1 MTRTET
7 GPLWSVRCGAWES
20 VLGGV
25 AECDHLITDPP
36 YSARTHEGHNEGE
49 EQTRSVTGQPTH
61 AAIGY
66 AAVDA
71 DEVAHIVNSWA
82 PRCRGWFV
90 AMTSHDLVPAYES
103 ALRAHGRYVFAPV
116 PVIQKRPRLLGDG
129 PASWAVYLMASRPR
143 SLDFMGWG
151 CLPGA
156 YEAPTVKGSGIA
168 GAKPLGLM
176 RAIVRDYS
184 RPGDLVVDPFCGSGT
199 TALACAMEGRRCVT
213 SEVDPNTYDLAV
225 KRLRRGYTPDMFAGG
240 AP

>member
-1 MTRTET
+1 MTRTER
-7 GPLWSVRCGAWES
+7 GPGWEIRCGAWAD
-20 VLGGV
+20 VLADV
-25 AECDHLITDPP
+25 TECAAVLCDPP
-36 YSARTHEGHNEGE
+36 YSARTHEGHNGMV
-49 EQTRSVTGQPTH
+49 EQTLAVIGQ
-61 AAIGY
+61 ANCEAIAY
-66 AAVDA
+66 DAVDA
-71 DEVAHIVNSWA
+71 DEVAALVDSWV

-103 ALRAHGRYVFAPV
+103 ALRANKRYVFAPV
-116 PVIQKRPRLLGDG
+116 PIIQKRPRLLGDG
-129 PASWAVYLMASRPR
+129 PASWAVYLVASRPR

-176 RAIVRDYS
+176 RAIVRDYT

-199 TALACAMEGRRCVT
+199 TAIACAIEGRRCVT
-213 SEVDPNTYDLAV
+213 SEVDSNTFDLAV
-225 KRLRRGYTPDMFAGG
+225 RRLRRGHTPDMFAGR

>member
-1 MTRTET
+1 MMTSAS
-7 GPLWSVRCGAWES
+7 GPGWEVRLGRWQD
-20 VLGGV
+20 VLADVGEV
-25 AECDHLITDPP
+25 DAVICDPP
-36 YSARTHEGHNEGE
+36 YSAHTHEGHNEGE
-49 EQTRSVTGQPTH
+49 EQTRSVTGQATRE
-61 AAIGY
+61 AIAY
-66 AAVDA
+66 DAVDA

-82 PRCRGWFV
+82 TRCRGWFV

-225 KRLRRGYTPDMFAGG
+225 RRLRRGYTPDIFGG
-240 AP
+240 SE

>member
-7 GPLWSVRCGAWES
+7 GPSWSVRCGTWES
-20 VLGGV
+20 VLGDV
-25 AECDHLITDPP
+25 AECDAVITDAP
-36 YSARTHEGHNEGE
+36 YSARTHDGWNEGE
-49 EQTRSVTGQPTH
+49 AQVRDATGQPTR
-61 AAIGY
+61 AAIEY

-71 DEVAHIVNSWA
+71 VGIARLVDAWA
-82 PRCRGWFV
+82 PRTRGWFV

-129 PASWAVYLMASRPR
+129 PASWAVYLVASRPR

-176 RAIVRDYS
+176 RAIVRDYT

-199 TALACAMEGRRCVT
+199 TALACAIEGRRCVT
-213 SEVDPNTYDLAV
+213 AEVDERTYDLAV
-225 KRLRRGYTPDMFAGG
+225 KRLRRGHTPDLFAGG
-240 AP
+240 TP

>member
-1 MTRTET
+1 MTSAS
-7 GPLWSVRCGAWES
+7 GPGWEVRLGRWQD
-20 VLGGV
+20 VLADVGEV
-25 AECDHLITDPP
+25 SSLITDPP
-36 YSARTHEGHNEGE
+36 YSARTHDGWNEGE
-49 EQTRSVTGQPTH
+49 IQVRDATGQATREAIAYDAFDDDGV
-61 AAIGY
+61 AAL
-66 AAVDA
+66 VD
-71 DEVAHIVNSWA
+71 SWV

-90 AMTSHDLVPAYES
+90 VMTSHDLVPAYES

-213 SEVDPNTYDLAV
+213 AEVDERTYDLAV
-225 KRLRRGYTPDMFAGG
+225 RRLRRGYTPDIFGG
-240 AP
+240 SE